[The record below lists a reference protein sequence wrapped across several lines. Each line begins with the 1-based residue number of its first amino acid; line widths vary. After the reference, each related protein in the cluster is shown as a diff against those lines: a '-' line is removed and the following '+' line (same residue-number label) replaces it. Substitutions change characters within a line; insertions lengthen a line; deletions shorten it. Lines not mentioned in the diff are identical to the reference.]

1 MTSSGLLTTMTMA
14 SGDVFA
20 ICSDTDFTMPA
31 LVFSRSS
38 RDMPG
43 LRERAQSAVATREQR
58 VLLRLVRE
66 RATHMRL
73 EQVAGAQRSAQ
84 IHLVIAEETRAQ
96 PSVGG
101 EANTIALPAIRVRHR
116 RDHANRPGGAIN
128 RVVRSRSRFPRRP
141 RRCPQLTQ
149 HIGL

>member
-1 MTSSGLLTTMTMA
+1 MLSP
-14 SGDVFA
+14 D
-20 ICSDTDFTMPA
+20 
-31 LVFSRSS
+31 
-38 RDMPG
+38 

-116 RDHANRPGGAIN
+116 RDHPNRPHGGIKCEVA
-128 RVVRSRSRFPRRP
+128 SRY
-141 RRCPQLTQ
+141 RCPHMTP
-149 HIGL
+149 